1 MKYGQRLEHKSVPEW
16 SLHNLDYNLLKHEIK
31 VHTSHDQTTAL
42 AIPGHQ
48 DPTLRKFEDE
58 FYTELCRQRDRLGL
72 FATGKAEE
80 ISLYLEHISRSIH
93 RWISKPKD
101 QLTVGASLKYQKRFT
116 KLEREVVCC
125 SRDIQLLSRFANA
138 QVVGFRKIIKKY
150 KKWTGSTTLGSRFSE
165 NVLSEPKSF
174 TKRDFTSLHTQYDEI
189 SLTLHASAPVVI
201 ESSSPES
208 IQPPLSDSVGLSC
221 RNRREPGFD
230 PPPLPAM
237 TKHAQW
243 WNEYDDGSECGS
255 PNDEYMI
262 YVNPEDAIFP
272 GLDCVQGIL
281 KLPIEKA
288 RKWLKLDKGDER
300 QPLLVPNMSSIGYS
314 SAAVNDESDV
324 EGRASSECYL
334 PSGHVAYSA
343 INRYGKN
350 VLFWSTVGCLVA
362 SYALSCLWHPDLH
375 RQA

>member
-31 VHTSHDQTTAL
+31 VHTSHDQTTTL
-42 AIPGHQ
+42 AIPGHR

-58 FYTELCRQRDRLGL
+58 FYTELCRQHDRLDL
-72 FATGKAEE
+72 FVTGKADE
-80 ISLYLEHISRSIH
+80 ISRYSVEGEPSNIQHISRSIH

-116 KLEREVVCC
+116 KLEHEIVCC
-125 SRDIQLLSRFANA
+125 GRDIQLLSRFANA
-138 QVVGFRKIIKKY
+138 QVVGFRKIIKY

-174 TKRDFTSLHTQYDEI
+174 TKRDFTSLHTRYDEI

-201 ESSSPES
+201 ESNSPES

-221 RNRREPGFD
+221 RNRRGPGFD

-243 WNEYDDGSECGS
+243 WNEHDDGSECGS

-350 VLFWSTVGCLVA
+350 ILFWRGECNEGSA
-362 SYALSCLWHPDLH
+362 RRNA
-375 RQA
+375 